1 MGGLLDLTEKARVL
15 QAALSLPTFTAE
27 ELAGFSGVKRETVQ
41 TTLGRV
47 PELIERVRKEES
59 TGPGGRRI
67 RYQLRSDARET
78 LARESV
84 QLARALGVGSAT
96 PEPRHTGERVKAVL
110 DALESSLGFARDPEG
125 TGEEGGD
132 WSRRAQRQA
141 ELAGKLIALIPPGPI
156 RDDHQ
161 ARLDRLRARVGSASA
176 PNRPD
181 MLSQWRRFVRRATAG
196 ARGAVPITAFTPEPG
211 ASAASLAPAAL
222 VSTIHDQRLSNALTS
237 KLREAERP
245 YLEIELTDYLAGADP
260 VVMKIVGALEISP
273 RDTALIVTLDST
285 NPQSE
290 ARVTELMRGL
300 RNYLWLKDAAEPVRM
315 PEITLIDRG
324 GSSKLLRANQVVRNL
339 NYVKVD
345 STATASDSAM
355 ARVAAAVVH
364 NTVEDVKEL
373 F

>member
-1 MGGLLDLTEKARVL
+1 MGSFLDLTEKARVL

-27 ELAGFSGVKRETVQ
+27 ELAEFSGVKRETVQ

-47 PELIERVRKEES
+47 PGLIERVGKEES

-67 RYQLRSDARET
+67 RYHLRSDARET

-84 QLARALGVGSAT
+84 RLARALSAGSAST
-96 PEPRHTGERVKAVL
+96 EPQTGERVKAVL
-110 DALESSLGFARDPEG
+110 DALESSLAFARDPEG
-125 TGEEGGD
+125 SGEEASD

-141 ELAGKLIALIPPGPI
+141 ELAGKLIALIPPGSA

-161 ARLDRLRARVGSASA
+161 TRLDRLRDRLRSAGA

-181 MLSQWRRFVRRATAG
+181 LLSQWRRFVRRAAG
-196 ARGAVPITAFTPEPG
+196 ARGAVPITDSFTPELRT
-211 ASAASLAPAAL
+211 AAVSLAPAAL
-222 VSTIHDQRLSNALTS
+222 VSTIHDQRLSNALTA

-245 YLEIELTDYLAGADP
+245 YLQIELMDRFVGADP

-273 RDTALIVTLDST
+273 HDTALIVTLDST
-285 NPQSE
+285 DPQSE

-300 RNYLWLKDAAEPVRM
+300 RNYLWLKGAAKPIQM

-339 NYVKVD
+339 SYVKLD
-345 STATASDSAM
+345 SLATASDSGM
-355 ARVAAAVVH
+355 ERVAAAVVR